1 MTESKMY
8 VAQTAPMVVRSQV
21 PYFYHHAV
29 HVDTLMLTSWKVEKE
44 NKKEKKERKKESKKE
59 RKKEKERK
67 DGVTDGLNI
76 F

>member
-8 VAQTAPMVVRSQV
+8 VAETAPMVVRSQV

-44 NKKEKKERKKESKKE
+44 NKKEKQEREK
-59 RKKEKERK
+59 RKEKRK
-67 DGVTDGLNI
+67 
-76 F
+76 